1 MIIMLGSGQVA
12 ARDVLLLAGYSG
24 STLGNYGYLGT
35 IMPISSPYLYKDGW
49 LLRLWF
55 AQANFTY
62 LSVLG
67 QDIRGK
73 ASEIEASVGY
83 RTYLG
88 DKNNRLSIYIGGV
101 HRNARL
107 SPDDPYSHM
116 EERRNGA
123 RIQGD
128 LFLRPTTN
136 LDFSVMGSHTTHI
149 GDKWLRIRPGYV
161 FEERVIFGPE
171 VVFIRGDAYNR
182 RRVGI
187 VLESVPLG
195 RNAELTFS
203 AGRERDRVQSTS
215 GYATLSLVSW
225 F

>member
-1 MIIMLGSGQVA
+1 MGA
-12 ARDVLLLAGYSG
+12 
-24 STLGNYGYLGT
+24 
-35 IMPISSPYLYKDGW
+35 IMPISSPHLYKDGW

-73 ASEIEASVGY
+73 APEIEASVGY
-83 RTYLG
+83 LTYLG
-88 DKNNRLSIYIGGV
+88 DKNNRFSIYLGGV

-107 SPDDPYSHM
+107 SPDDSFSQM
-116 EERRNGA
+116 EEKRNGV

-128 LFLRPTTN
+128 LSLRPTTVF
-136 LDFSVMGSHTTHI
+136 DFTAMGSHTARI

-161 FEERVIFGPE
+161 FEERVILGPE
-171 VVFIRGDAYNR
+171 VMFIRGDAYNR
-182 RRVGI
+182 KRIGI
-187 VLESVPLG
+187 ALESVPLG

-203 AGRERDRVQSTS
+203 AGREHDRIQGAT
-215 GYATLSLVSW
+215 GYAGVSLISW